1 MGALKQQFMMMQDQG
16 VHVLDNDSD
25 MIPEDMEERALNFL
39 IREVGDSIDE
49 LLQLGLTRDDI
60 EVKIQKIINE
70 KSEER
75 NR

>member
-16 VHVLDNDSD
+16 IHVLDNDSD

-39 IREVGDSIDE
+39 IREIGDSIE
-49 LLQLGLTRDDI
+49 EFLQLGLTKDDVEI
-60 EVKIQKIINE
+60 KIQKIINQ

-75 NR
+75 NL